1 MCGRFRLSRSDKE
14 IRDRFGVAEDHFDW
28 TPRYNIAP
36 TQQVAV
42 IRQDPAQPVRRMNA
56 LRWGLVPHWAQDAA
70 IGARMINARSET
82 AAEKPSFQDAFR
94 RRRCILP
101 ADGFYEW
108 KREEAGKQPYH
119 FGLADDSLFALAG
132 LWDRWHTPD
141 GQILETCAILTA
153 AANPLMAPIHDRM
166 PCILRDEDLELWL
179 EPSFSQLPQLSVM
192 LAPYDPARMKAFL
205 VSTHVNQVRNDD
217 PECAREWRP
226 PAA

>member
-14 IRDRFGVAEDHFDW
+14 IRDRFDVSEEDHEW
-28 TPRYNIAP
+28 LPRYNIAP

-42 IRQDPAQPVRRMNA
+42 IRQDPAQPLRRMTTM
-56 LRWGLVPHWAQDAA
+56 RWGLVPFWAKDAA
-70 IGARMINARSET
+70 IGSRMINARSET
-82 AAEKPSFQDAFR
+82 AAEKPSFRDAFR

-108 KREEAGKQPYH
+108 KRERSGKQPYH
-119 FGLADDSLFALAG
+119 FGLADGSLFALAG
-132 LWDRWHTPD
+132 LWDRWRTPD
-141 GQILETCAILTA
+141 GQTLESCAILTT

-179 EPSFSQLPQLSVM
+179 DPGFAELPQLEDM
-192 LAPYDPARMKAFL
+192 LVPFDAGRMKAFP
-205 VSTHVNQVRNDD
+205 VSRRVNVPGNDD
-217 PECAREWRP
+217 AECVREVRP